1 MNLIHQLA
9 SELLS
14 HGHTIPVDVAR
25 DLIDAGYDLHDIEN
39 SIDGFSVI
47 DPNDVDYFE
56 YIDKNH

>member
-9 SELLS
+9 TELLA

-39 SIDGFSVI
+39 SIDGFDVI
-47 DPNDVDYFE
+47 DPTDVD
-56 YIDKNH
+56 